1 MEINSI
7 VQYIHNS
14 IFTYTGLIILTFVLF
29 LLIAAFE
36 IKKYLR
42 RDKYVRYRELL
53 VSPFAP
59 SISIVLPIFNEEH
72 NVNDRVKALL
82 SLQYN
87 NFEIIVVNDGS
98 SDRTLPTLKEYYKL
112 EPVEQAVNP
121 QLKTQS
127 VQSYYRS
134 KNPAYAKLTVID
146 KVHGGRADALNAGIT
161 SCEKNLCL
169 CIETDC
175 YLDLNSLLKLT
186 KPFLNDSKRV
196 IAASATVQ
204 VASSAEV
211 KNGHLV
217 DDRLPNSI
225 LAGFQAIEY
234 FKAYLVERLSW
245 GGLKGLHAISGGVQ
259 LFDTEILI
267 KSGGYNVNIKK
278 SGFEL
283 LVRMCKYM
291 RNNDLEYKVAYIP
304 DPLCWV
310 KSPTKLTDLKK
321 QRQYWSKGSRQTFFI
336 HKDIFFN
343 KKYGT
348 LGMINLPFWFL
359 SEWITP
365 VVKLFILMALALTA
379 LYGNLEFAI
388 ILVIAYYAFA
398 VVFSLLAFLYQ
409 ERTYRQYSSAKDVI
423 KIFFLVL
430 LEPLFYH
437 PLIVMW
443 KVASTFSL
451 KSIN

>member
-7 VQYIHNS
+7 GPYIHNS
-14 IFTYTGLIILTFVLF
+14 IFTYAGLIILTFVLF

-42 RDKYVRYRELL
+42 RNRYVRYHELL

-72 NVNDRVKALL
+72 NVSDRVKALL

-121 QLKTQS
+121 QLKTQA
-127 VQSYYRS
+127 VHSYYRS
-134 KNPAYAKLTVID
+134 KNPAYSKLTVID

-161 SCEKNLCL
+161 SCEKDLCL

-186 KPFLNDSKRV
+186 KPFLDDTKRV

-204 VASSAEV
+204 VANSAKV
-211 KNGHLV
+211 KNGHLIEV
-217 DDRLPNSI
+217 KFPKSI
-225 LAGFQAIEY
+225 LAGFQVIEY

-267 KSGGYNVNIKK
+267 ESGGYNVNIKK

-283 LVRMCKYM
+283 LVRVCRYM
-291 RNNDLEYKVAYIP
+291 HDNDLEYKVAYIP

-310 KSPTKLTDLKK
+310 KSPSTLADLKK
-321 QRQYWSKGSRQTFFI
+321 QRQYWSEGSRQTFSM
-336 HKDIFFN
+336 HKSIFFN
-343 KKYGT
+343 KKYGS
-348 LGMINLPFWFL
+348 LGLVNLPFWFL

-365 VVKLFILMALALTA
+365 IIKVFIVLALALTA
-379 LYGNLEFAI
+379 IYGNLEFAI

-409 ERTYRQYSSAKDVI
+409 ERTYRQYSSVKDVF
-423 KIFFLVL
+423 KIFFLVF
-430 LEPLFYH
+430 LEPICYH

-443 KVASTFSL
+443 KVASTFSF
-451 KSIN
+451 KKY